1 LLKRLRAKH
10 DFLTVKVIMPH
21 MPEYSIVDVFAET
34 ARAGNQLAVVEDAA
48 HLTRSQMLSIAREFN
63 FSETT
68 FVCARAADRAR
79 VRIFTPAEELPFAGH
94 PTLGTAWVLTGGRGS
109 ITLELDAGDVPV
121 ELDSGIAWMQPPAAK
136 FGESI
141 SIADA
146 AAAVSQS
153 AAAID
158 SDFTP
163 QLVRCGPEFR
173 LICVRSKAVLR
184 NARMPMPVSQSVD
197 GAVFVWCRGGHSRDA
212 DYAARMFFFDGS
224 AVREDPATGSANAAF
239 AAYLQQHGHSGRC
252 VVEQGFEMGR
262 PARIYA
268 DISDPIRIG
277 GRVQPFA
284 HGTLRC

>member
-1 LLKRLRAKH
+1 
-10 DFLTVKVIMPH
+10 
-21 MPEYSIVDVFAET
+21 
-34 ARAGNQLAVVEDAA
+34 
-48 HLTRSQMLSIAREFN
+48 MLSIAREFN

-94 PTLGTAWVLTGGRGS
+94 PTLGTAWVLTAGRGS

-121 ELDSGIAWMQPPAAK
+121 EFDSGIAWMQPPAAQ
-136 FGESI
+136 FGESM

-163 QLVRCGPEFR
+163 QLIRCGPEFR

-184 NARMPMPVSQSVD
+184 NARMPMPVNQSVD

-212 DYAARMFFFDGS
+212 DYAGS
-224 AVREDPATGSANAAF
+224 
-239 AAYLQQHGHSGRC
+239 
-252 VVEQGFEMGR
+252 
-262 PARIYA
+262 
-268 DISDPIRIG
+268 
-277 GRVQPFA
+277 RVLV
-284 HGTLRC
+284 TVT